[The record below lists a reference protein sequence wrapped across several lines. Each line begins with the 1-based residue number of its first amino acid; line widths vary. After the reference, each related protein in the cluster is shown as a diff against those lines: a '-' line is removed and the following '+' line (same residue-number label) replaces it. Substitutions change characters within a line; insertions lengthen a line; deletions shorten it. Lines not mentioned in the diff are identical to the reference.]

1 MNFLDL
7 MQYQFFQNAVLA
19 SVLASILCGIVGTYI
34 VARRIVFIS
43 GGITH
48 ASFGG
53 IGMAYY
59 FGFNPLLGAAIFAI
73 FSALGIEF
81 MSKKIEIREDSA
93 IGILWSLGMA
103 VGIIFIFLSPG
114 YAPNL
119 MTSLF
124 GSILN
129 VGRLELILMLI
140 LSVILIVVFYFLY
153 RPILAVAFD
162 EEYARSQRIPVA
174 AINYMMIVLLSLV
187 IVMNIRVVG
196 IILVLS
202 LLTIPQSAANIF
214 TRHFGR
220 MMGLSVLFSFI
231 GCLSGLL
238 LSFYGDLPS
247 GASIIFSLV
256 ILFILAKLFQFIFQR
271 LK

>member
-1 MNFLDL
+1 MNLL
-7 MQYQFFQNAVLA
+7 ELLQYQFFQNAISA
-19 SVLASILCGIVGTYI
+19 SIFASILCGIVGTYI

-59 FGFNPLLGAAIFAI
+59 FGFNPLLGAAIFAV
-73 FSALGIEF
+73 FSALGIEV

-129 VGRLELILMLI
+129 VGRVELILMAV
-140 LSVILIVVFYFLY
+140 LSVMLIIIFALLY

-162 EEYARSQRIPVA
+162 EDYARSHRIPVSF
-174 AINYMMIVLLSLV
+174 INYLMIVLLSLV

-220 MMGLSVLFSFI
+220 LMMLSVLFSFV
-231 GCLSGLL
+231 GCIAGLL
-238 LSFYGDLPS
+238 ISFYGNLPS
-247 GASIIFSLV
+247 GASIIFALV
-256 ILFILAKLFQFIFQR
+256 IIFVIAKLGHWIV
-271 LK
+271 KSVG